1 MGIAPHQERETFW
14 QTPQSCPLISQHLFQ
29 FSWPVGWH
37 LQSPIDGKSRAG
49 EGLWSEAQL
58 REAQMAVP
66 RQKGEHSVVFP
77 HPGLA
82 FLGLGD
88 LKLDMCWVPAFS
100 NPLGFSLSA
109 PVTLKM
115 YDMLGS
121 AQHLVSVVHLILIK
135 AL

>member
-1 MGIAPHQERETFW
+1 MADSSELSSDLTA
-14 QTPQSCPLISQHLFQ
+14 SV
-29 FSWPVGWH
+29 PVLLAGRMASRH